1 MLKDITKIKQS
12 ECTGCGACFNICP
25 VNAISMQPNSE
36 GFLYPTIDENK
47 CTNCGLC
54 HKTCPIINPKYNE
67 KPSNCY
73 AVMADTEIRLKSS
86 SGGIFTLLANY
97 ILEHNGYV
105 CGAAWNKDWNVEHI
119 IINSKKDLHKLQC
132 SKYVQSNTKNI
143 YSEIKNLLNNNCL
156 VLFTGTP
163 CQVAGLY
170 SFLKKDY
177 QNLYTM
183 DFVCHGVPNAQIWQK
198 FLTENFNKKNIKK
211 IMFRDKVKRGW
222 KCTTTVYLDDGS
234 INIKPDYMNGFSG
247 NLYLRKSCGNCKF
260 TKLTRSADISVA
272 DFWHVERL
280 DEKLNDKK
288 GTSLLLLNSENGKQL
303 FKNINENYIIK
314 EFPIDILDESFQI
327 SLFRPYPS
335 HINRQKFFENI
346 NNHKFNSIV
355 KECLQP
361 HFDIGIMGFWYGL
374 NYGSILTYYAL
385 NKVLQDMGY
394 STLMIE
400 KPTSPCDWENNP
412 KTHSRIFAK
421 KHYTISK
428 YRHYRNLKQLNN
440 ICNTFILGSDQVF
453 APGCYRWFRNSL
465 FFDFVDK
472 NHKTIA
478 YAASFGH
485 KNFTNSFKEKLRLK
499 TFIKAFD
506 AISVRE
512 DSGVEILKDKFN
524 TNGVHTLDPL
534 FLCNMKHY
542 EDLIDEIEP
551 VEENHHILTYILDP
565 NQEKKNFI
573 LNSANKLNK
582 KFVNILDGNHYNHE
596 KNKAKLD
603 LENTKHV
610 VNIQEFLA
618 YFKNSDFVITDS
630 FHGTCI
636 AILFKKPFIAIGNK
650 KRGITRFESLL
661 KTFNLMDRLIY
672 NIDEI
677 NSELFT
683 PINYDEVYK
692 ILEKEKE
699 LSLKWL
705 IDALKKPVKKNK
717 ANIIDNILKFIFE
730 MPYQIEDYKIFIR
743 YYRYKLMS
751 KIIIGKKK
759 AHYKKK
765 RDEWHKKVKL
775 MR

>member
-12 ECTGCGACFNICP
+12 ECTGCGTCFNICP
-25 VNAISMQPNSE
+25 VSAISMQPNSE
-36 GFLYPTIDENK
+36 GFLYPQIDENK
-47 CTNCGLC
+47 CVNCGLC
-54 HKTCPIINPKYNE
+54 EKSCPIVQVKSINNK
-67 KPSNCY
+67 KPECY
-73 AVMADTEIRLKSS
+73 AVMATDEIREKSS
-86 SGGIFTLLANY
+86 SGGMFTLLANY
-97 ILEHNGYV
+97 ILEQGGYV
-105 CGAAWNKDWNVEHI
+105 CGAAYNKDWSVSHI
-119 IINSKKDLHKLQC
+119 IIDNKEDLAKLRG
-132 SKYVQSNTKNI
+132 SKYIQSNTDKC
-143 YSEIKNLLNNNCL
+143 YTEIKQLLKDNKL
-156 VLFTGTP
+156 VLFTGCP

-170 SFLKKDY
+170 SYLDKDY
-177 QNLYTM
+177 DNLLTM
-183 DFVCHGVPNAQIWQK
+183 DIFCNGVPSPGLWQK
-198 FLTENFNKKNIKK
+198 YLKEFDIKK
-211 IMFRDKVKRGW
+211 IININFRDKKQIGW
-222 KCTTTVYLDDGS
+222 SCSKVTITTTKENIVTGTFTKGFHPAL
-234 INIKPDYMNGFSG
+234 IN
-247 NLYLRKSCGNCKF
+247 RKSCSDCKF
-260 TKLTRSADISVA
+260 SKYPRYSDISVG
-272 DFWHVERL
+272 DFWGINSIAE
-280 DEKLNDKK
+280 DLNDNK
-288 GTSLLLLNSENGKQL
+288 GTSIVLLNSTKGEHYFNAIKSYKKKQL
-303 FKNINENYIIK
+303 VVLPEEYNNGRLIDSGKEHHNRDKFFTNYNDRLSVEKNIAKN
-314 EFPIDILDESFQI
+314 LM
-327 SLFRPYPS
+327 
-335 HINRQKFFENI
+335 
-346 NNHKFNSIV
+346 
-355 KECLQP
+355 
-361 HFDIGIMGFWYGL
+361 FDIGIMGFWYGL

-400 KPTSPCDWENNP
+400 KPTSPCDWENNQ

-499 TFIKAFD
+499 IFIKAFD

-661 KTFNLMDRLIY
+661 KKFNLMDRLIY